1 MKSLSRRSVLLCLSF
16 LLPAAV
22 MAVVFAVCG
31 IAPFGART
39 LGVMDMSHQ
48 YISFLYSLRDIL
60 AGRAGL
66 LYLPSMCLGGNML
79 GVFAYYLASPL
90 NLLVCLFPRTQLFQ
104 AVGVLYLLR
113 VGLCGLTMCVY
124 AGSRRGW
131 SPRCLVASLS
141 YAFMAYM
148 LAYSFNYLWHD
159 CVILLPLIAL
169 GIARL
174 REEARPWLYVI
185 ALAAAL
191 ALNFYIGYILCLF
204 SVLFFLFEFFSGP
217 KALPADGRR
226 ILLRFVLS
234 SLAAGALA
242 AVLLL
247 PAFLSLRNG
256 KASFDLSVLTLT
268 PRFTLPELLSKLY
281 PAAFRYEE
289 IMPEGLPQIF
299 CGTVTTVLSIL
310 YFANARIPARR
321 RLLAGGLT
329 LVLILSFWITALDLI
344 WHGLN
349 VPSWYNYRYS
359 FLLSFLMAAAADREL
374 AERKEGTRP
383 WHLLLP
389 LVLIAAASVLTFAG
403 RSYEY
408 VTWHSALAAFLIAA
422 VVCAALLLRLRP
434 GTGGRL
440 AAVLAAVVLLAHAGE
455 LAVNAGVSLRRLTAQ
470 ATDAQSFADYA
481 AAKAEAFA
489 SLPDGSEYV
498 RIESPVSFSQNRCE
512 PLLFGYDGVSH
523 YGSTLSQ
530 DSLDFLDRLGFDR
543 YEDIWAQYGP
553 GVSAAADTL
562 LGVRYLVT
570 DTLAKDYDVI
580 GETDGWILAE
590 NRLALPVGWTADD
603 ALRGSVEGENSF
615 AYMNALYAAAA
626 PEVGRSVFVEAGV
639 SGPELE
645 NYTADGD
652 RYTRVE
658 TDFAALA
665 YTVSVRAD
673 GPLYAEFDIPDYPG
687 VMLFADGVMR
697 AWYATAQTNGTVYLG
712 DYAAGDTV
720 TVRIEASSDV
730 TVRYAAFATE
740 DADALE
746 RYAAALSEGACPL
759 TKISPSHFIG
769 SFTAGEGDGLLVL
782 TLPYDG
788 SWRVTL
794 DGQTIRPT
802 QVLDCLT
809 AIDAAPGAHTVELRY
824 VPAGLVPGA
833 VISLLALAVCLTVYL
848 LGRKRR

>member
-1 MKSLSRRSVLLCLSF
+1 MKSFSRKSVLLPVSF

-22 MAVVFAVCG
+22 MAAVFAVCG
-31 IAPFGART
+31 FAPFGTRT
-39 LGVMDMSHQ
+39 MGVMDMSHQ

-60 AGRAGL
+60 SGRASL

-79 GVFAYYLASPL
+79 GVFAYYLVSPL
-90 NLLVCLFPRTQLFQ
+90 NLLICLFPRAGLFQ
-104 AVGVLYLLR
+104 AVGVVYLLR
-113 VGLCGLTMCVY
+113 VGLCGLTMCIY
-124 AGSRRGW
+124 TGRRRGW

-148 LAYSFNYLWHD
+148 IAYSFNYLWHD
-159 CVILLPLIAL
+159 CVILLPLVAL

-174 REEARPWLYVI
+174 REESRPWLYII

-204 SVLFFLFEFFSGP
+204 SVLFFLFEFFSVP
-217 KALPADGRR
+217 KALSQDGRR
-226 ILLRFVLS
+226 TLLRFVLS

-256 KASFDLSVLTLT
+256 KASFDLSALTLT

-289 IMPEGLPQIF
+289 IMPEGLPHIF
-299 CGTVTTVLSIL
+299 CGTVTAVLTIL
-310 YFANARIPARR
+310 YFANRGVPARR
-321 RLLAGGLT
+321 RLLTGGLMLL
-329 LVLILSFWITALDLI
+329 LVVSFWISALDLI

-359 FLLSFLMAAAADREL
+359 FLLSFLMAASADREL
-374 AERKEGTRP
+374 AEFSEGTRP
-383 WHLLLP
+383 LHLLLP
-389 LVLIAAASVLTFAG
+389 LAVIAAASVLTFAG
-403 RSYEY
+403 RAYEY

-422 VVCAALLLRLRP
+422 AVCAALLLRLRS
-434 GTGGRL
+434 GAAGR
-440 AAVLAAVVLLAHAGE
+440 AAVLLCAVVMLVHAGE
-455 LAVNAGVSLRRLTAQ
+455 LAVSAGVSLRRLTSQ
-470 ATDAQSFADYA
+470 ATDAQNFAEYA
-481 AAKAEAFA
+481 DAKAEAFA
-489 SLPDGSEYV
+489 LLPKGSEFV
-498 RIESPVSFSQNRCE
+498 RTESPVSFSQNRCE
-512 PLLFGYDGVSH
+512 PLLFGYDGISH

-553 GVSAAADTL
+553 GVTGAADTL

-570 DTLAKDYDVI
+570 DTLTKDYAVI
-580 GETDGWILAE
+580 AEAGGWTLAE
-590 NRLALPVGWTADD
+590 NRLALPAGWTADD
-603 ALRGSVEGENSF
+603 ALRGPVEGGDSF
-615 AYMNALYAAAA
+615 AYLNALYAAAA
-626 PEVGRSVFVEAGV
+626 PEVGRSIFVAADAAD
-639 SGPELE
+639 PELE
-645 NYTADGD
+645 NYTADGS

-658 TDFAALA
+658 TDFAYLTYAV
-665 YTVSVRAD
+665 TVRTD

-720 TVRIEASSDV
+720 TVQLQASADI
-730 TVRYAAFATE
+730 TVEHAAFATE
-740 DADALE
+740 DADALTRCAE
-746 RYAAALSEGACPL
+746 ALAAGACPL
-759 TKISPSHFIG
+759 TKISPSHYIG
-769 SFTAGEGDGLLVL
+769 SFTTGEGDGLLVL

-788 SWRVTL
+788 SWHITL
-794 DGQTIRPT
+794 DGQRVSASR
-802 QVLDCLT
+802 VLDCLT
-809 AIDAAPGAHTVELRY
+809 ALDAAPGTHTVELRY
-824 VPAGLVPGA
+824 IPAGLIPGA
-833 VISLLALAVCLTVYL
+833 VISLLALAVCLAVYFR
-848 LGRKRR
+848 GRKRR

>member
-1 MKSLSRRSVLLCLSF
+1 MKNLSRRSVLLPVSF

-31 IAPFGART
+31 LAPFGART

-60 AGRAGL
+60 AGRASL

-79 GVFAYYLASPL
+79 GVFAYYLTSPL
-90 NLLVCLFPRTQLFQ
+90 NLLICLFPRAQLFQ

-124 AGSRRGW
+124 AGGRRGW

-159 CVILLPLIAL
+159 CVILLPLVAL

-174 REEARPWLYVI
+174 REEARPWLYIV

-204 SVLFFLFEFFSGP
+204 SVLFFLFEFFAAP
-217 KALPADGRR
+217 KALSPDGRR
-226 ILLRFVLS
+226 TLLRFVLS

-242 AVLLL
+242 AFLLL

-299 CGTVTTVLSIL
+299 CGTVTTVLTVL
-310 YFANARIPARR
+310 YFANGRVPARR
-321 RLLAGGLT
+321 RLLAGGLM
-329 LVLILSFWITALDLI
+329 LALAVSFWITALDLI

-359 FLLSFLMAAAADREL
+359 FLLSFLMAAAADGEL
-374 AERKEGTRP
+374 AELPEGTRP

-389 LVLIAAASVLTFAG
+389 LAVIAAASVLTFAG
-403 RSYEY
+403 RTYEY
-408 VTWHSALAAFLIAA
+408 VTWRSALAAFLIAA
-422 VVCAALLLRLRP
+422 AVCAALLLRLRP
-434 GTGGRL
+434 GTGRRL

-455 LAVNAGVSLRRLTAQ
+455 LAVNAGISLRRLTSQ
-470 ATDAQSFADYA
+470 ATDAQAYADYA
-481 AAKAEAFA
+481 EAKAEAFA
-489 SLPDGSEYV
+489 LLPNGSEFV
-498 RIESPVSFSQNRCE
+498 RTESTVCFSQNRCE
-512 PLLFGYDGVSH
+512 PLLFGYDGISH

-562 LGVRYLVT
+562 LGVKYLVA
-570 DTLAKDYDVI
+570 DTLTKDYAVL
-580 GETDGWILAE
+580 GEAGGYTLAE
-590 NRLALPVGWTADD
+590 NPLALPVGWTADD
-603 ALRGSVEGENSF
+603 ALRGPVDGGDSF

-626 PEVGRSVFVEAGV
+626 PEVGRSVFVEADV
-639 SGPELE
+639 SGLELE
-645 NYTADGD
+645 NLTADGG

-658 TDFAALA
+658 AGFAYLT
-665 YTVSVRAD
+665 YTVAVRAD
-673 GPLYAEFDIPDYPG
+673 GPLYAELGIPDYPG
-687 VMLFADGVMR
+687 LMLFADGVLR
-697 AWYATAQTNGTVYLG
+697 ALYATAQTNGTVYLG

-720 TVRIEASSDV
+720 TVRLQASSDV
-730 TVRYAAFATE
+730 TVEYASFATE
-740 DADALE
+740 DAAALE
-746 RYAAALSEGACPL
+746 RYAAALSEGGCRL
-759 TKISPSHFIG
+759 TRISPSHYIG
-769 SFTAGEGDGLLVL
+769 SFTTGEGDGLLVL

-788 SWRVTL
+788 SWRITL
-794 DGQTIRPT
+794 DGQRVSAS

-809 AIDAAPGAHTVELRY
+809 ALDVSSGNHTIELRY

-833 VISLLALAVCLTVYL
+833 VISLAALAVCLAVYL
-848 LGRKRR
+848 RGRKRR